1 MMEEKNKK
9 PIDWAV
15 LTFHQTDLLREEV
28 SRNIKRTE
36 TLCNRIL
43 LLLSIQGV
51 AIIILNLTVV
61 MLMK

>member
-9 PIDWAV
+9 PINWAA

-28 SRNIKRTE
+28 SRNMKKTE

-43 LLLSIQGV
+43 ILLSIQGL
-51 AIIILNLTVV
+51 AIMVLAMALS
-61 MLMK
+61 MKG

>member
-28 SRNIKRTE
+28 SRNMKKTE

-43 LLLSIQGV
+43 ILLSIQGL
-51 AIIILNLTVV
+51 AIMVLAMALS
-61 MLMK
+61 MKG